1 MTSPIVAAREHLEDR
16 PDDRR
21 LFLVDGECRR
31 GRRSLLHVVVAI
43 DAVAVAAHLS
53 HAQPVEPPARGA
65 LDDLCSLEL
74 GKRAQHGQRQLV
86 LGVLLV
92 VLAVDRDLLAVLE
105 KFADDDP
112 LVFNFASD
120 AVGSEKIDPV
130 EPIGFQ
136 IGPHPIEGRSIEQ
149 RAGVPVVNVLL
160 DEHVACGS
168 DLSFQLHKL
177 AFNCSF
183 LLLRVGAHAGV
194 QCGFRHTW

>member
-1 MTSPIVAAREHLEDR
+1 
-16 PDDRR
+16 
-21 LFLVDGECRR
+21 
-31 GRRSLLHVVVAI
+31 VVAK

-65 LDDLCSLEL
+65 LNNLCSLEL
-74 GKRAQHGQRQLV
+74 RKGAQHGQRQLV

-105 KFADDDP
+105 QFADNDP
-112 LVFNFASD
+112 LVFNVASD
-120 AVGSEKIDPV
+120 AIGSEKIDPV

-149 RAGVPVVNVLL
+149 GAGVPVVNVLRGK
-160 DEHVACGS
+160 HMACGS

-177 AFNCSF
+177 AFNGSL
-183 LLLRVGAHAGV
+183 LLLRVGAHASV
-194 QCGFRHTW
+194 QCGFGHTW